1 MQLDG
6 VRHNLGMHA
15 TELEAARAYDK
26 FARVS
31 YPTTAND
38 THSLFGTLFFVK
50 QEHNKKTNFTYPP
63 KQGPLRQ
70 VPISPLGHDH
80 SYNQTNVG
88 GPFNDKE
95 GQTANLVHS
104 NDGQNEFAGGNSGNS
119 WSGGIGTTIG
129 DSLHAQFNQT
139 LQPLTGPASS
149 GNGFSDMGD
158 FSKQYNSH
166 LSTEP
171 YQWVHERSQ
180 SQDLNWQQ
188 SYLQQQ
194 QLLHQQLL
202 HDPYMMQAHAAQDS
216 HLTVYIPVPLP
227 ISEAVTKYVNDFHRF
242 ELQQRQQ
249 QQLSQP
255 LHPHSNQMSASTFH
269 PAPIF
274 KEQNQPLSQFSAALP
289 PAAEIQAS
297 EPLID
302 TQVSSLQH
310 SEVTASSSTPAPS
323 VSEA

>member
-1 MQLDG
+1 M
-6 VRHNLGMHA
+6 
-15 TELEAARAYDK
+15 
-26 FARVS
+26 
-31 YPTTAND
+31 
-38 THSLFGTLFFVK
+38 K

-70 VPISPLGHDH
+70 VPISPLGH
-80 SYNQTNVG
+80 SNNQTHVG

-95 GQTANLVHS
+95 EPGASLVHS
-104 NDGQNEFAGGNSGNS
+104 NDGQNKFAGGNSGNS
-119 WSGGIGTTIG
+119 WSGGIGTTV
-129 DSLHAQFNQT
+129 AQFDQT
-139 LQPLTGPASS
+139 MQPLTGPASS
-149 GNGFSDMGD
+149 GNEYSDRGD
-158 FSKQYNSH
+158 MSKQYNSH
-166 LSTEP
+166 HNTEP
-171 YQWVHERSQ
+171 YQWVLEPSQ

-216 HLTVYIPVPLP
+216 HLIVYIPVPLP

-255 LHPHSNQMSASTFH
+255 LHPHSNQMSASSFY

-274 KEQNQPLSQFSAALP
+274 KEQNNSLSHLP
-289 PAAEIQAS
+289 
-297 EPLID
+297 
-302 TQVSSLQH
+302 SSLPTPTETPGYVVNIQVNPFQQNT
-310 SEVTASSSTPAPS
+310 ELTTSSNTPTPST
-323 VSEA
+323 SEA